1 MAGRVNP
8 ASLLSL
14 DELFTTESERTSN
27 KEESQPEKPKT
38 AQLGKIEEPREHA
51 SEQTVKKTFFLTERN
66 YDALKLHHMMYASSA
81 REYSKIVNEA
91 LEAYLSDEIDALAE
105 TEKKNAG
112 GRKFVLALGRL
123 SEKVS
128 KGQ

>member
-38 AQLGKIEEPREHA
+38 ALRGKIEEPRERA
-51 SEQTVKKTFFLTERN
+51 SEQTVKKRRRQKVRAGTWPAVGKTFKG
-66 YDALKLHHMMYASSA
+66 A
-81 REYSKIVNEA
+81 VN
-91 LEAYLSDEIDALAE
+91 
-105 TEKKNAG
+105 NW
-112 GRKFVLALGRL
+112 
-123 SEKVS
+123 
-128 KGQ
+128 